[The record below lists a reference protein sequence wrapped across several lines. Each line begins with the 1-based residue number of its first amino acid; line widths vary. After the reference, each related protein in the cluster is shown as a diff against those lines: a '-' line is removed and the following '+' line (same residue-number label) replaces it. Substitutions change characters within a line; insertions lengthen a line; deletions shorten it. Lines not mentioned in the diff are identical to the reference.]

1 MLLSGPGRNPR
12 RRPRTVTD
20 MEYEGE
26 PRMDRTGRYDGSDV
40 IGSGGLRLRRWRE
53 EDLPAL
59 LRAYEDPAMHR
70 WLATQVSGP
79 DGAADWLEAQRT
91 GWAAGTRFAFAVTE
105 GGQGDEP
112 LGNAVLKRPDP
123 VSDLAEVG
131 YWTTA
136 SARGRGVAPRAL
148 AALTDW
154 AFTTF
159 AEQGLTRLEL
169 LHQVDN
175 EASCRVAE
183 KCGYP
188 LARVIPAL
196 PPGYPLDGHVHARE
210 APAAALS
217 RPAGRRG
224 EAAGTD
230 GGRASGR

>member
-1 MLLSGPGRNPR
+1 
-12 RRPRTVTD
+12 

-26 PRMDRTGRYDGSDV
+26 LRMDRTGRYDGSDV

-59 LRAYEDPAMHR
+59 LRAYEDPAMRR

-91 GWAAGTRFAFAVTE
+91 GWASGTRFAFAVTA
-105 GGQGDEP
+105 GGQEDEP

-123 VSDLAEVG
+123 VSGRAEVG

-188 LARVIPAL
+188 LERVIPAL
-196 PPGYPLDGHVHARE
+196 PPDYPLDGHVHARE
-210 APAAALS
+210 APAVALS

>member
-1 MLLSGPGRNPR
+1 
-12 RRPRTVTD
+12 
-20 MEYEGE
+20 MEHEGE
-26 PRMDRTGRYDGSDV
+26 THMDPYGESTV
-40 IGSGGLRLRRWRE
+40 IGPDGLRLRPWRE

-59 LRAYEDPAMHR
+59 LRAYEDPAMRR
-70 WLATQVSGP
+70 WLDTQVSGP

-91 GWAAGTRFAFAVTE
+91 GWATGTRFAFAVTE
-105 GGQGDEP
+105 GGREGEP
-112 LGNAVLKRPDP
+112 LGNIVLKRPDP

-175 EASCRVAE
+175 AASCRVAE

-196 PPGYPLDGHVHARE
+196 PPDYPLDGHVHARE
-210 APAAALS
+210 APA
-217 RPAGRRG
+217 PATVSPSADRRG
-224 EAAGTD
+224 EAAGTG

>member
-1 MLLSGPGRNPR
+1 MEHEGEIHMDPYGES
-12 RRPRTVTD
+12 TVTGPD
-20 MEYEGE
+20 
-26 PRMDRTGRYDGSDV
+26 
-40 IGSGGLRLRRWRE
+40 GLRLRPWRE

-59 LRAYEDPAMHR
+59 LRAYEDPAMRR
-70 WLATQVSGP
+70 WLDTQVSGP

-91 GWAAGTRFAFAVTE
+91 GWATGTRFAFAVTE
-105 GGQGDEP
+105 GGRAGEP
-112 LGNAVLKRPDP
+112 LGNIVLKRPDP

-154 AFTTF
+154 AFTAF

-169 LHQVDN
+169 LHQIDN
-175 EASCRVAE
+175 AASCRVAE

-196 PPGYPLDGHVHARE
+196 PPDYPLDGHVHVRE
-210 APAAALS
+210 APAATVS

-224 EAAGTD
+224 EAAGRG

>member
-1 MLLSGPGRNPR
+1 
-12 RRPRTVTD
+12 

-26 PRMDRTGRYDGSDV
+26 LRMDRTGRYDGSDV

-59 LRAYEDPAMHR
+59 LRAYEDPAMRR

-91 GWAAGTRFAFAVTE
+91 GWASATRFAFAVTE
-105 GGQGDEP
+105 GGQEDEP

-123 VSDLAEVG
+123 VSGRAEVG

-188 LARVIPAL
+188 LERVIPAL
-196 PPGYPLDGHVHARE
+196 PPDYPLDGHVHARE
-210 APAAALS
+210 APAVALS

>member
-1 MLLSGPGRNPR
+1 
-12 RRPRTVTD
+12 

-26 PRMDRTGRYDGSDV
+26 PRMDRTDRYDGSDV

-91 GWAAGTRFAFAVTE
+91 GWASGTRFAFAVTE
-105 GGQGDEP
+105 GGQDDEP

-123 VSDLAEVG
+123 VSGRAEVG

-183 KCGYP
+183 KGGYP

-196 PPGYPLDGHVHARE
+196 PPDYPLDGHVHARE